1 MDRSRYFT
9 RGVIILTVLLLVVA
23 VSFFMGKILGNELM
37 ESGKE
42 RLKPFLAS
50 NEGKAAEET
59 ETPSQAGS
67 GPDMAYKGP
76 TDDRFDASWATP
88 TKDAG
93 ESPAAADTLPVS
105 IEPIEPGQKE
115 DTTKNDEGSSSKTS
129 SLFGLDSGNDE
140 KPAETSFRVQVG
152 VFKLEGN
159 ADSLAEALRKE
170 QYSAYVQK
178 VEYAGGDIRWKVFVG
193 PFKTLEAA
201 NAAAEGLRERSYEAF
216 VR

>member
-1 MDRSRYFT
+1 VDRSRYFT

-50 NEGKAAEET
+50 NESKANEET
-59 ETPSQAGS
+59 GISSQGGS
-67 GPDMAYKGP
+67 GSDVAYKGP
-76 TDDRFDASWATP
+76 TDDRFNASWATSN
-88 TKDAG
+88 KEG
-93 ESPAAADTLPVS
+93 EEGSAAAGTSPVS

-115 DTTKNDEGSSSKTS
+115 DTVGDNGSSGKTS
-129 SLFGLDSGNDE
+129 SLFGLDSGDDE
-140 KPAETSFRVQVG
+140 KPEEMAFRVQVG
-152 VFKLEGN
+152 VFKLEEN
-159 ADSLAEALRKE
+159 AESLAGALRKE